1 MQLTTQMYHQGQIT
15 YKQKINVSMIALLV
29 QVLFCYNGNQEVKGH
44 IRLKFKNHIILVA
57 DSFVRLFLLR
67 VPHCSPNLE
76 AFWQNVCGMKV
87 NVVKVAKE

>member
-57 DSFVRLFLLR
+57 DSFCQTIPVARAPLFSKPWGILAECLWDE
-67 VPHCSPNLE
+67 S
-76 AFWQNVCGMKV
+76 
-87 NVVKVAKE
+87 